1 MKFFDIKN
9 NYYLWGMAIRLLN
22 RIPLFLLTTV
32 GVALL
37 FILTLMPGDQAPELP
52 PFPYADKVA
61 HLLMFGLVSLAA
73 MWDMGR
79 YSGRISTA
87 VYVLTALVVTALGAM
102 IELVQSYMGVG
113 RSGDWIDLVADA
125 AGAFLLPL
133 LFMPLLCRM
142 IRLYACDVEIG
153 APPDNQMLALIKPLY
168 MDSFPEEERRPWP
181 ELTALLQSENPL
193 IRLVLIRSRSRL
205 AGFMT
210 LWNLGEAVYIEHFAI
225 DPALRGRGIGGRAL
239 REVVGATDKPI
250 VLEAEPAATSL
261 QARQRIEFYQ
271 RNGFI
276 AFADYPY
283 IQPAYAQGL
292 PEVELTLM
300 ATSAD
305 LDLPCITS
313 ALHQRVYGKK
323 G

>member
-1 MKFFDIKN
+1 M
-9 NYYLWGMAIRLLN
+9 LL
-22 RIPLFLLTTV
+22 
-32 GVALL
+32 
-37 FILTLMPGDQAPELP
+37 ILTLMPGDQAPELP

-73 MWDMGR
+73 MWDIGR
-79 YSGRISTA
+79 YSGRLSTS
-87 VYVLTALVVTALGAM
+87 VYVLTAVGATAMGAL
-102 IELVQSYMGVG
+102 IEVLQASMGVG
-113 RSGDWIDLVADA
+113 RSGDWLDLVADS

-142 IRLYACDVEIG
+142 IRLYACDVVIG
-153 APPDNQMLALIKPLY
+153 ATPDAKALALIKPLY
-168 MDSFPEEERRPWP
+168 MSSFPEEERRLWP
-181 ELTALLQSENPL
+181 QLTALLQGENPP
-193 IRLVLIRSRSRL
+193 IRLVLIRSRNRF

-210 LWNLGEAVYIEHFAI
+210 LWNIGEAIYIEHFAI
-225 DPALRGRGIGGRAL
+225 EPALRGRGVGGRAL
-239 REVVGATDKPI
+239 REVVADVGKPI
-250 VLEAEPAATSL
+250 VLEAEPAATSR
-261 QARQRIEFYQ
+261 QAKQRIAFYQ

-283 IQPAYAQGL
+283 IQPAYATGL
-292 PEVELTLM
+292 PDVELTLM

-305 LDLPCITS
+305 LDLPRITS